1 MREYIFNKNVENSN
15 SVSVAAVSHISPT
28 LVRPA
33 VVNLSVNRQQGSL
46 LKPAVCNLSVNRQL
60 GSPFEQAASDLS
72 VSRRQGS
79 LHKPAVYN
87 QAVIR
92 QRGLTCKP
100 VASGLSVSRQHGF
113 SSVPGVPASHGRN
126 EPRAVITRCV
136 NSTAHTSAHSSG
148 RGEMQCVE
156 TPSQPFRAGP
166 PLGCFTSNSGKGS
179 GMARHHDYHSTTRT
193 GLPALGALLRVA
205 ADMFDGQM
213 DEQADQQRVLSAI
226 CPPPPRSSM
235 GFRKH
240 SCHPKN
246 SVLRSRQSCGNSC

>member
-1 MREYIFNKNVENSN
+1 MREYILNKNVENSN

-46 LKPAVCNLSVNRQL
+46 HKPAVCNLSVNRQL

-136 NSTAHTSAHSSG
+136 NSTA
-148 RGEMQCVE
+148 
-156 TPSQPFRAGP
+156 PFRAGP

-205 ADMFDGQM
+205 SDMFDGQM
-213 DEQADQQRVLSAI
+213 DATWSHQNA
-226 CPPPPRSSM
+226 
-235 GFRKH
+235 
-240 SCHPKN
+240 
-246 SVLRSRQSCGNSC
+246 